1 MKGQGKLTVIIAGAV
16 IFAVGVIFAAIGD
29 AHGGNFFRAMEHA
42 GNGFYM
48 DTDRGRSGAKHR
60 DGGYPYDYGYGDK
73 DDDYEDIEEFFREFG
88 LSDEEIEQFLYPGS
102 SSGSG
107 RIYY

>member
-16 IFAVGVIFAAIGD
+16 IFAVGVIFAAIAD

-42 GNGFYM
+42 GSGFYIN
-48 DTDRGRSGAKHR
+48 TDSGQSDSHER
-60 DGGYPYDYGYGDK
+60 QDDYPYDYDYGYGY
-73 DDDYEDIEEFFREFG
+73 DDYEDIEEFFREFG
-88 LSDEEIEQFLYPGS
+88 LSDEEIEQFLYPGAN
-102 SSGSG
+102 SGSG